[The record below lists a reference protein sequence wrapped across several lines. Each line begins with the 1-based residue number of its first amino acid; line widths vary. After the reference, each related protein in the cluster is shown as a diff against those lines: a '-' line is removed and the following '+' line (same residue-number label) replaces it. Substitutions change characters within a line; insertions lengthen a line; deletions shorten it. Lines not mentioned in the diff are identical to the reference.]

1 MGIKPTEDLT
11 ITRGL
16 LLALLPSKGPTI
28 DVTDHYQWCAFLWLS
43 FRCSVCERM
52 EFFDSVADRI
62 WQAWWKADGHPLE
75 YISGR
80 LRENLSAAA
89 IPFALVAHD
98 GAGAEAGNINRSP
111 P

>member
-1 MGIKPTEDLT
+1 MRAWHGDFGLAMPLACTISDL
-11 ITRGL
+11 RQR
-16 LLALLPSKGPTI
+16 P
-28 DVTDHYQWCAFLWLS
+28 
-43 FRCSVCERM
+43 

-89 IPFALVAHD
+89 IPFARPWRRRRGSRQYQPFAAMKIDRPNPV
-98 GAGAEAGNINRSP
+98 R
-111 P
+111 